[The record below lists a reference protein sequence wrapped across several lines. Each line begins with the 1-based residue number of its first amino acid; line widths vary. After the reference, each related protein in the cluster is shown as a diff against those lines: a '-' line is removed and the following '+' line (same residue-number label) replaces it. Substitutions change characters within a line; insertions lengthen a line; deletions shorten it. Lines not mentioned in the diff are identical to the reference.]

1 VKVFVELTHFA
12 ATAGRSALRDRI
24 AALEDAGATGVAVF
38 DHVFLTRDGRPRRD
52 GADPGCEPMTTLAAV
67 AGLSDRLELQ
77 TVVMNTAWI
86 HPALLLRQFSQLAV
100 LVGGERVTAG
110 LGAGWSTEEFA
121 ALGLELPPFRT
132 RMDRLEEV
140 LQLARTLYDRG
151 AVTLEGTHIVA
162 RDLPLS
168 PVPEQPPALLV
179 GGGSDRV
186 LLLQR
191 GQAPPPQRDVVATRR
206 PASSST

>member
-1 VKVFVELTHFA
+1 MQTY
-12 ATAGRSALRDRI
+12 LRPSL
-24 AALEDAGATGVAVF
+24 LEAVGVADINDWGATF
-38 DHVFLTRDGRPRRD
+38 
-52 GADPGCEPMTTLAAV
+52 TTT
-67 AGLSDRLELQ
+67 S
-77 TVVMNTAWI
+77 TVEVNASGT

-140 LQLARTLYDRG
+140 LRLARGLYDHG
-151 AVTLEGTHIVA
+151 AVTFEGTHIVA

>member
-1 VKVFVELTHFA
+1 
-12 ATAGRSALRDRI
+12 
-24 AALEDAGATGVAVF
+24 
-38 DHVFLTRDGRPRRD
+38 
-52 GADPGCEPMTTLAAV
+52 
-67 AGLSDRLELQ
+67 
-77 TVVMNTAWI
+77 
-86 HPALLLRQFSQLAV
+86 
-100 LVGGERVTAG
+100 
-110 LGAGWSTEEFA
+110 
-121 ALGLELPPFRT
+121 
-132 RMDRLEEV
+132 MDRLEEV
-140 LQLARTLYDRG
+140 LQLARGLYDRG